1 MRRLTTWLLAASA
14 LLLACEEDAEPMED
28 VVLTTESERLENA
41 GEGLYRRYCA
51 LCHGRD
57 GEGYAADDA
66 PALASPEWLR
76 SASDE
81 FIRSAL
87 EEGRPGTAMSAWS
100 RTHGG
105 PLNEAQIEAIVT
117 YLRSWQRHPQVDV
130 EQVPVVGDAG
140 RGRVV
145 YASECA
151 QCHGANGEGV
161 DAIQLRNP
169 QLLATASDGF
179 LQYAILHGRTGT
191 RMPAFRD
198 RLAPDQVNDVVAHLR
213 SFDRRRPPAHAH
225 PGDDRLAEIPSLD
238 EMQLVVNPDG
248 RQARMTLR
256 DDRFVPSA
264 QVKRALD
271 EGRRVVLID
280 ARATSDW
287 LAGRIPGAIPMP
299 FYEMD
304 DVVEAVEDKHYSDRP
319 AIREVGPGEGFL
331 MALRM
336 SLVVILLNLLA
347 LPFYFVL
354 LFTAIGP
361 FAQQGDAIR
370 IRHPDIQKDEI
381 KLPF

>member
-304 DVVEAVEDKHYSDRP
+304 DVVEA
-319 AIREVGPGEGFL
+319 
-331 MALRM
+331 
-336 SLVVILLNLLA
+336 
-347 LPFYFVL
+347 LPRDGTWMVAYC
-354 LFTAIGP
+354 ACP
-361 FAQQGDAIR
+361 HAAS
-370 IRHPDIQKDEI
+370 
-381 KLPF
+381 